1 MTWLNAKGGVW
12 FLVKKKGEQYKCNEC
27 GLVVTV
33 DNPCGCDSCEL
44 VCCEVPMKPM
54 KQKATPKLK
63 AKKA

>member
-1 MTWLNAKGGVW
+1 M
-12 FLVKKKGEQYKCNEC
+12 VKKKGEQYKCNEC